1 MINLTLTEAK
11 SCMQKH
17 QTNTIQQFL
26 AIQRGAFSQML
37 RCSDKRKVD
46 LILNIILVPLIN
58 IFPVLHLW
66 EYYQNIK

>member
-1 MINLTLTEAK
+1 MR
-11 SCMQKH
+11 KH
-17 QTNTIQQFL
+17 QTNTIQQLL

-37 RCSDKRKVD
+37 RYLDKMKVY
-46 LILNIILVPLIN
+46 LILNIILVPLIS